1 MDERREVLVNRMRHL
16 REVIREWFA
25 AIDDWHATHPEEPP
39 PDMAELDPGDYMT
52 RMAAALDASLARE
65 AAIEAG
71 TWRGD
76 DAHDN

>member
-1 MDERREVLVNRMRHL
+1 
-16 REVIREWFA
+16 
-25 AIDDWHATHPEEPP
+25 
-39 PDMAELDPGDYMT
+39 MAELDPGDYMT